1 MRKNNLIFLVALLCI
16 KILQSHSMNRSFR
29 LIGTSRKTT
38 STAVV
43 DPRHLKVEV
52 ADHDF
57 PNYFYVINGTYQY
70 PMLIMQIRSIKN
82 RENMKII

>member
-1 MRKNNLIFLVALLCI
+1 MRKNSFIFLVALLCI

-57 PNYFYVINGTYQY
+57 PNYFPCYKWNLPISNVNYANKEY
-70 PMLIMQIRSIKN
+70 
-82 RENMKII
+82 